1 AITNFASV
9 WSEKEDGTT
18 GNFGSELHFGTR
30 THGAA
35 IADRMIIDASGNVG
49 IGTTSPTLGLLQ
61 LDKASGNDVDLALNQ
76 DGVSHWRLRNAATT
90 GDFGIYNGQL
100 GTVSLAIN
108 LSTGNVGIGTLS
120 PSTQFANTATTL
132 VNSDGL
138 GGVGMNWEVTA
149 QGWTAAFSNLMSA
162 SGNHNAG
169 VLVKLASSHATDKI
183 LDLESGGVNRFRVL
197 GNGYVGIGTPNPQ
210 YSTDFVS
217 DSDSY
222 ATVAAATLAIG
233 EFTGIHFGYREENTS
248 YRKSGIVFERT
259 GDAAQGKIH
268 ILNDIAADDGSMTL
282 SDAKLT
288 VSDDGNVGIGT
299 TSPAA
304 KLTVLESGD
313 VIAGYFFNAA
323 GATSPALKAFK
334 NSLSSSSDPVFSA
347 FNGDAAGTEIFRIE
361 ASGNVGIGTA
371 SPGTRL
377 HMIGSEDGLAL
388 RLDNDGTGGRDYTI
402 ESTAGSSGY
411 GQGRLAF
418 VDQAVGARMVID
430 SSGYVG
436 IGTDDPAQNLQVK
449 GIVGFE
455 TTDATNYWA
464 VYAYT
469 DDTLRFNYNGSGND
483 EVTILSDGKVG
494 IGTSSPKTKLH
505 VNGAGRFEC
514 AATWVDQ
521 GSYIDCS
528 DYAEMYKIN
537 QEELLEPG
545 DVLVIGN
552 NGLLEKSKDAYE
564 TRIAGIYS
572 TSPGQLIG
580 SKQGII
586 IGNSADYS
594 DDEGVPLS
602 LAGRVPVKVT
612 LENGNIEPGDLLTTS
627 STPGHAMKFTLL
639 EFEIG
644 ESEEDRVHKMNQ
656 NEARRNSILGKALE
670 PCKEKVCKITA
681 LVTLQ

>member
-1 AITNFASV
+1 
-9 WSEKEDGTT
+9 
-18 GNFGSELHFGTR
+18 
-30 THGAA
+30 
-35 IADRMIIDASGNVG
+35 
-49 IGTTSPTLGLLQ
+49 
-61 LDKASGNDVDLALNQ
+61 
-76 DGVSHWRLRNAATT
+76 
-90 GDFGIYNGQL
+90 
-100 GTVSLAIN
+100 
-108 LSTGNVGIGTLS
+108 
-120 PSTQFANTATTL
+120 
-132 VNSDGL
+132 
-138 GGVGMNWEVTA
+138 
-149 QGWTAAFSNLMSA
+149 
-162 SGNHNAG
+162 
-169 VLVKLASSHATDKI
+169 
-183 LDLESGGVNRFRVL
+183 
-197 GNGYVGIGTPNPQ
+197 
-210 YSTDFVS
+210 
-217 DSDSY
+217 
-222 ATVAAATLAIG
+222 
-233 EFTGIHFGYREENTS
+233 
-248 YRKSGIVFERT
+248 
-259 GDAAQGKIH
+259 
-268 ILNDIAADDGSMTL
+268 
-282 SDAKLT
+282 
-288 VSDDGNVGIGT
+288 
-299 TSPAA
+299 
-304 KLTVLESGD
+304 
-313 VIAGYFFNAA
+313 
-323 GATSPALKAFK
+323 
-334 NSLSSSSDPVFSA
+334 
-347 FNGDAAGTEIFRIE
+347 
-361 ASGNVGIGTA
+361 
-371 SPGTRL
+371 
-377 HMIGSEDGLAL
+377 
-388 RLDNDGTGGRDYTI
+388 
-402 ESTAGSSGY
+402 
-411 GQGRLAF
+411 
-418 VDQAVGARMVID
+418 MVID

-436 IGTDDPAQNLQVK
+436 IGTDNPAQNLQVK

-455 TTDATNYWA
+455 RTDDTNYWA
-464 VYAYT
+464 VFAHT
-469 DDTLRFNYNGSGND
+469 DNSLRFNYNADGND
-483 EVTILSDGKVG
+483 DVTILSDGKVG
-494 IGTSSPKTKLH
+494 IGTSSPQTKLH